1 MEAANHTTTVYWAA
15 DQMVSALGIGTDK
28 NARRI
33 LARQTGVARHDDA
46 SISETPFMAGR
57 IDWRQIPENDGL
69 TRLERLMAF
78 VIESV
83 RRQVPSVDFSGGDVG
98 LVLSTTKGNIDLL
111 AHSGLDDKRVFLP
124 ELARRVAHV
133 YGIATRPIVI
143 SNACISGI
151 SALIVAARL
160 IEERR
165 YRHVLVVGGDLLTQ
179 FVVSG
184 FQSFKS
190 VSERLC
196 RPYDAAR
203 DGLSMGEA
211 CGAVLLTAD
220 ENLRGKQPVTLLG
233 GGITNDANHISGPS
247 RTGDG
252 LHYAIRAAMTEARIG
267 HADLAF
273 VSAHGTATVY
283 NDEMESKALNLSG
296 LLDVPTNSLKP
307 YFGHTLGACGVIESI
322 LCVWQ
327 LRHQT
332 LFGTMGFETLG
343 VPHPMTVSA
352 QHQPIAHGD
361 CCLKIASGFGGCNA
375 AMVLKLGVGEKTA
388 DERKEC
394 AISVQKS
401 VVLKSARPFA
411 EFIREEYKGVN
422 APNIKFF
429 KMDDQCKLGYV
440 AVEKLLQG
448 VDLGDDAT
456 RTAIV
461 VANRAASLDTDL
473 KHQRLLNALD
483 TVSPAVFVYTLP
495 NIVSGEICIRHR
507 IQGENT
513 FFVQDAPD
521 GFSREY
527 AESLLRRRVA
537 DRVIFGWCELLGD
550 KFEAKFEL
558 IIRNGILETCEAR
571 KT

>member
-1 MEAANHTTTVYWAA
+1 MSRQSQIPAVYWAS
-15 DQMVSALGIGTDK
+15 DQMVSALGVGTDE
-28 NARRI
+28 NAQRI
-33 LARQTGVARHDDA
+33 LAYQSGIVQHSDTH
-46 SISETPFMAGR
+46 ISPTPFMAGR
-57 IDWRQIPENDGL
+57 IDWRQIPENNAL
-69 TRLERLMAF
+69 TRLERLMLF
-78 VIESV
+78 VAENV
-83 RRQVPSVDFSGGDVG
+83 KKQVPSVDFSGSDVA

-111 AHSGLDDKRVFLP
+111 AHGGLDDERVFLP
-124 ELARRVAHV
+124 NLAQKVAASC
-133 YGIATRPIVI
+133 GFTTPPIVI
-143 SNACISGI
+143 SNACISGV
-151 SALIVAARL
+151 SALIVASRL

-190 VSERLC
+190 VSEKRC
-196 RPYDAAR
+196 RPYDVAR

-220 ENLRGKQPVTLLG
+220 ENLRGQQPVTVLG
-233 GGITNDANHISGPS
+233 GSITNDANHISGPS

-252 LHYAIRAAMTEARIG
+252 LHYAMRAAMTEA
-267 HADLAF
+267 HVAPSDLAF

-283 NDEMESKALNLSG
+283 NDEMESKALSLSG
-296 LLDVPTNSLKP
+296 LLAVPTNSLKP

-327 LRHQT
+327 LRHKT

-343 VPHPMTVSA
+343 VPQPMTVSA
-352 QHQPIAHGD
+352 EHQPIAHGD

-375 AMVLKLGVGEKTA
+375 AMVLKLGVGAKTA
-388 DERKEC
+388 NEREEC

-401 VVLKSARPFA
+401 VTLKSARPFA
-411 EFIREEYKGVN
+411 EFIRDEYKALN

-448 VDLGDDAT
+448 IDLGDDAT
-456 RTAIV
+456 RTAV
-461 VANRAASLDTDL
+461 VVTNRAASLDTDWR
-473 KHQRLLNALD
+473 HQRLLNAHE

-495 NIVSGEICIRHR
+495 NIVSGEICIRHH

-513 FFVQDAPD
+513 FFVQNAPD
-521 GFSREY
+521 GFAREY

-537 DRVIFGWCELLGD
+537 DRVIFGWCELLGE
-550 KFEAKFEL
+550 KFEAKMDIL
-558 IIRNGILETCEAR
+558 I
-571 KT
+571 